1 MKDYIN
7 GIKRMQRLAGILK
20 ESRADD
26 AMLDKTER
34 MDNFLNDIV
43 DGQYGEPSITYQDV
57 SNFMNEAERELSS
70 GESYLIDELE
80 GLYQELQSAFTE
92 ETLKAIEELVKSV
105 EVNSLEEGEGAGAP
119 LDGQRTEI
127 PVREAT
133 SSIEDRVKG
142 AVKANFKALAQAL
155 KARRADQEDMIAHD
169 AVKAAI
175 VKIAKE
181 AGYGDAESTPWMEDE
196 MFSGAYSAKEAIEY
210 LIDSLIETLED
221 TETPI
226 DESETGT
233 AYPRIDFEK
242 AILAAREAGI
252 SKEELHI
259 MINQIY

>member
-1 MKDYIN
+1 MKNYIN

-26 AMLDKTER
+26 AMLDKAER

-105 EVNSLEEGEGAGAP
+105 EVNSLN
-119 LDGQRTEI
+119 

-175 VKIAKE
+175 VKTAKE

-221 TETPI
+221 IETPI

>member
-1 MKDYIN
+1 MKNYIN

-26 AMLDKTER
+26 AMLDKAER
-34 MDNFLNDIV
+34 MDNFLSDIV

-105 EVNSLEEGEGAGAP
+105 EVNSLN
-119 LDGQRTEI
+119 

-175 VKIAKE
+175 VKTAKE

-221 TETPI
+221 IETPI

>member
-1 MKDYIN
+1 MKNYIN

-26 AMLDKTER
+26 AMLDKAER

-105 EVNSLEEGEGAGAP
+105 EVNSLN
-119 LDGQRTEI
+119 

-175 VKIAKE
+175 IKTAKE

-221 TETPI
+221 IETPI

>member
-1 MKDYIN
+1 MKNYIN

-26 AMLDKTER
+26 AMLDKAER

-105 EVNSLEEGEGAGAP
+105 EVNSLN
-119 LDGQRTEI
+119 

-175 VKIAKE
+175 VKTAKE

-221 TETPI
+221 METPI

>member
-1 MKDYIN
+1 
-7 GIKRMQRLAGILK
+7 
-20 ESRADD
+20 
-26 AMLDKTER
+26 MLDKTER

-43 DGQYGEPSITYQDV
+43 DGQYGEPSITYQDI

-105 EVNSLEEGEGAGAP
+105 EVNSLN
-119 LDGQRTEI
+119 

-175 VKIAKE
+175 IKTAKE

-221 TETPI
+221 METPI

>member
-26 AMLDKTER
+26 AMLDKAER

-105 EVNSLEEGEGAGAP
+105 EVNSLN
-119 LDGQRTEI
+119 

-169 AVKAAI
+169 EVKAAI
-175 VKIAKE
+175 VKTAKE

-221 TETPI
+221 IETPI